1 MKFDL
6 RRAMALLL
14 TLCLALSLCACGK
27 GSDSGK
33 AAPSSSKE
41 PEATPEFTYAA
52 EYKEITNDDSRLY
65 PELIT
70 DNGFYLSGNEKVA
83 DGVIPEGVTPE
94 YEGQYDIMEP
104 RISFSDFEGKITKLE
119 AYAPVEPEIDG
130 EGKRDFRATQNIS
143 KIFLNDEG
151 QLVVLESV
159 FCSWSDAPADVK
171 ASDPDYY
178 NYILSDSAYYLRVL
192 DTTGAELSRSKLEVT
207 DPDSLAPYSAQLD
220 EQGNLIIATQ
230 ENGALAF
237 KADGTLAFKLEF
249 SGWIYSI
256 VKLKDGRVGIF
267 SYDNSVSDYTRA
279 MALRIVDPK
288 AGAFE
293 STSYSM
299 PYDVYE
305 MINGGGDYDLYYT
318 SGTHF
323 YGYKLAEE
331 SAEELF
337 DWISCDVNSNSLQ
350 QVSVNAEGLIRG
362 FIGNY
367 SEDTENNNFEIVSIS
382 KVPYDSVPH
391 KESLRMAVMYM
402 DYNTQNAVID
412 FNRSNDKYRIDVTDY
427 SEYNTPDDYSAGYT
441 KLTTEIMAGNMPDIL
456 SVTEQ
461 IPYRQLAAK
470 GLLEDLYPYMEADGQ
485 FNKEDFFP
493 NVLSAMEVDGK
504 LYAACA
510 SFMVQTAVGAS
521 SVVGDTPGWTYEDY
535 EAALA
540 TMPEGCEGFPIG
552 IDRDTMLEICV
563 ALDMTDYVDWAAG
576 TCNFDSE
583 DFIKVLEFA
592 NTFPDA
598 SRYENYEYTAEDSD
612 AARVAQGKQMLIVAT
627 FSSTDFFYMDF
638 DKIFGGSST
647 CVGFPTNNGVGN
659 ILTMSES
666 YAMSS
671 TCQNKEAAWQFLR
684 NFLTE
689 EYQKNSYYLPT
700 NKNAFEKNLERGMEI
715 TYQQD
720 ANGNYIL
727 DENGERIPQ
736 SKGAVSDGVSTY
748 EIYATSPRQAEQLR
762 EVIAS
767 ATKMMDYDTSII
779 NIVKEQAAAY
789 FAGQKSAE
797 ETAKL
802 IQSKANIYI
811 NEQK

>member
-1 MKFDL
+1 MKFSL
-6 RRAMALLL
+6 RQALALLL
-14 TLCLALSLCACGK
+14 VLCLGLSLCACGK
-27 GSDSGK
+27 GGDSSNASPG
-33 AAPSSSKE
+33 SSKA
-41 PEATPEFTYAA
+41 PEDTPEFTYAA
-52 EYKEITNDDSRLY
+52 EYKELSYAGNGSDLY
-65 PELIT
+65 PALMT
-70 DNGFYLSGNEKVA
+70 DSGFYMSGNVKVA

-94 YEGQYDIMEP
+94 YEGQYDIIEP
-104 RISFSDFEGKITKLE
+104 RLSFSDFEGNITKLD
-119 AYAPVEPEIDG
+119 AYTPVEPEIDG
-130 EGKRDFRATQNIS
+130 EGKRDFRSTQYIS
-143 KIFLNDEG
+143 KILLNDEG
-151 QLVVLESV
+151 NLVVLEYV
-159 FCSWSDAPADVK
+159 FCSWSEAPAEVK

-178 NYILSDSAYYLRVL
+178 NYLSSDSAYYLRIL
-192 DTTGAELSRSKLEVT
+192 DTTGAELSRGKLEIN
-207 DPDSLAPYSAQLD
+207 DPDSLYTYNAGLD
-220 EQGNLIIATQ
+220 EQGNLVIAAQ
-230 ENGALAF
+230 DEGALAF
-237 KADGTLAFKLEF
+237 RPDGSLAYKLEF

-256 VKLKDGRVGIF
+256 ARLKDGRVGIF
-267 SYDNSVSDYTRA
+267 GYDNSISDYSRA
-279 MALRIVDPK
+279 MALRIVDSK
-288 AGAFE
+288 AGALE
-293 STSYSM
+293 SNSYPLSA
-299 PYDVYE
+299 VYE
-305 MINGGGDYDLYYT
+305 LIDGGGDYDFYYT

-331 SAEELF
+331 TAEELF
-337 DWISCDVNSNSLQ
+337 DWIGCDVNGDLLQ
-350 QVSVNAEGLIRG
+350 QVSVNDEGLVRGLIRP
-362 FIGNY
+362 
-367 SEDTENNNFEIVSIS
+367 DTDSDDTKYELVSVS

-412 FNRSNDKYRIDVTDY
+412 FNRSNDQYRIDVTDY
-427 SEYNTPDDYSAGYT
+427 SEYNSSDDWSAGYT
-441 KLTTEIMAGNMPDIL
+441 KLITEIMAGNMPDIL

-485 FNKEDFFP
+485 FNKDDFFP

-510 SFMVQTAVGAS
+510 GFMVQTAIGAS
-521 SVVGDTPGWTYEDY
+521 SVVGDTPGWTYDDY
-535 EAALA
+535 KAALA
-540 TMPEGCEGFPIG
+540 TMPEGCEGFPVG
-552 IDRDTMLEICV
+552 VDRDTMLEICM
-563 ALDMTDYVDWAAG
+563 ALDMTDYVDWTSG

-583 DFIKVLEFA
+583 DFIQVLEFA

-598 SRYENYEYTAEDSD
+598 SYYENYEYSAEDAD
-612 AARVAQGKQMLIVAT
+612 ATRIAQGKQMLIVAT

-638 DKIFGGSST
+638 DKTFGGSST

-659 ILTMSES
+659 ILAMADS

-671 TCQNKEAAWQFLR
+671 SCQNKEAAWQFLR

-689 EYQKNSYYLPT
+689 DYQNNSYYLPT
-700 NKNAFEKNLERGMEI
+700 NKNAFEKNLERGMEV

-736 SKGAVSDGVSTY
+736 SRGTLSDGVSTY

-762 EVIAS
+762 EVIDS

-779 NIVKEQAAAY
+779 DIVKEQAAAY